1 MAARHD
7 AIGIKQVVRLEWYDY
22 TLDLLHQ
29 GLPAKEI
36 RTMLD
41 DYLKDRLQSG
51 GYGER
56 GSQTYSKAIT
66 QLMKTWVTPA
76 KELIPLRDEALKLS
90 MDSGREQW
98 LILHW
103 AMTSTAYPFWYKV
116 AEQVG
121 RLLKLQPAIN
131 QAQIRQRCYEIF
143 GDRSTVERSARRVVR
158 TFVSWG
164 LLHETTPKGCY
175 KSGYKLDITDT
186 RFATLLLEA
195 ALHTL
200 PDGKASLDSLL
211 ENPATFPFSLP
222 SMTGSLALSISSR
235 MDLCRYGIDDELMML
250 K

>member
-66 QLMKTWVTPA
+66 QLMKSWVTPT
-76 KELIPLRDEALKLS
+76 KELVPLRDEALKLS
-90 MDSGREQW
+90 KGAGREQW

-103 AMTSTAYPFWYKV
+103 AMTSAAYPFWYKV

-121 RLLKLQPAIN
+121 RLLNLQPAIN

-143 GDRSTVERSARRVVR
+143 GERSTVERSARRVVR

-164 LLHETTPKGCY
+164 LLGETTPKGCY
-175 KSGYKLDITDT
+175 KSGDTFDITDP

-195 ALHTL
+195 SLHTL

-222 SMTGSLALSISSR
+222 AITGSMALSVSSR
-235 MDLCRYGIDDELMML
+235 MDLCRYGLDDELMML

>member
-7 AIGIKQVVRLEWYDY
+7 SIGIKQVVRLEWYDY
-22 TLDLLHQ
+22 TLDLLQQ

-36 RTMLD
+36 RASLD
-41 DYLKDRLQSG
+41 EYIKDRLQSG

-56 GSQTYSKAIT
+56 GGQTYVKAIT
-66 QLMKTWVTPA
+66 QLMKAWVTPA
-76 KELIPLRDEALKLS
+76 KELVPLRDAALKLS
-90 MDSGREQW
+90 MGSEREQW
-98 LILHW
+98 PILHW
-103 AMTSTAYPFWYKV
+103 AMTSAAYPFWYKV

-143 GDRSTVERSARRVVR
+143 GERSTVERSARRVVR

-164 LLHETTPKGCY
+164 VLDETPPKGCY
-175 KSGYKLDITDT
+175 KSGCKFEITDT
-186 RFATLLLEA
+186 RFATLLLES

-200 PDGKASLDSLL
+200 PDGKASLDSLMQ
-211 ENPATFPFSLP
+211 NPAFFPFSLP
-222 SMTGSLALSISSR
+222 EMTGSMALSVSPRI
-235 MDLCRYGIDDELMML
+235 DLCRYGLDNELMML